1 MLRALILKWIP
12 ISEEKVPIVFNLGM
26 VNSTLKY
33 TFCFAE
39 DVFFYKKAKAN
50 TCISF
55 CLLPLRLEK
64 EIADA
69 DERFHFVK
77 EPRELFFQIFIDYT
91 KQQTSH
97 LEKSRIA
104 NTAKVGENVSI
115 AEVGVEIGA
124 NTIVESGC
132 IIRSG
137 VSIGSNC
144 IVRAG
149 TVLGSEGFEFKKIYG
164 NLTQIP
170 HNKEVVIEDNV
181 TIGLNCVVDKGIY
194 ARETRIGSG
203 TKIDANVHIAHA
215 VIVGSNCMIASGV
228 LVCGSSTIG
237 NACWLG
243 PRSVI
248 SNGLII
254 GDNVN
259 VKIGSVVLNNILSNA
274 TVIGSPARTNLNNYL
289 KLMYDEN

>member
-1 MLRALILKWIP
+1 MLRALIFKWIS
-12 ISEEKVPIVFNLGM
+12 ISEEKVPIVSSLGM
-26 VNSTLKY
+26 VNSTLKN

-39 DVFFYKKAKAN
+39 DVFFYKKAKSN

-55 CLLPLRLEK
+55 CLLPLKLEK

-69 DERFHFVK
+69 DERFHFVN
-77 EPRELFFQIFIDYT
+77 EPRELFFKIFIDYT
-91 KQQTSH
+91 NQQA
-97 LEKSRIA
+97 LELAKSRIA
-104 NTAKVGENVSI
+104 STVKVGDNVSI
-115 AEVGVEIGA
+115 AEEGVEIGA
-124 NTIVESGC
+124 NTIIESGC

-137 VSIGSNC
+137 VRIGRNC
-144 IVRAG
+144 IVRSG
-149 TVLGSEGFEFKKIYG
+149 TVLGSEGFEFKKIDG
-164 NLTQIP
+164 SLTQIP

-215 VIVGSNCMIASGV
+215 VVIGSNCMIASGV

-237 NACWLG
+237 SSCWLG

-259 VKIGSVVLNNILSNA
+259 VKIGSVVLNNLLSNA
-274 TVIGSPARTNLNNYL
+274 IVIGSPARTNLNNYL